1 MWQYIPV
8 QFSMEHLP
16 DRDTRL
22 ALVDEEEE
30 EFRILYRPHSSSFN
44 AGWRDFAEDHE
55 LVDGD
60 CLVFQLVKKKLFK
73 VRFLVGLHCYGISVD
88 IFSAFEMT

>member
-1 MWQYIPV
+1 MDVDWWDMWQYIPA

-16 DRDTRL
+16 DRDTKL

-30 EFRILYRPHSSSFN
+30 FRTLYRPHSSSLN
-44 AGWRDFAEDHE
+44 VGWRDFADDHE

-60 CLVFQLVKKKLFK
+60 CLVFQLVKRTLFK
-73 VRFLVGLHCYGISVD
+73 VRF
-88 IFSAFEMT
+88 